1 VPGKAPWE
9 IEMAQAPEELLNAL
23 RKKGRKSSTGL
34 GEGDWSFLDNLDFA
48 GERVDVDRLLE
59 EGIDEGSRAVDIYS
73 MTCALANK
81 FPVNTE
87 AGRLAVETMMI
98 RFNAEKVRPPLELE
112 GQGGLLM
119 HVRRAI
125 QFVLDNPK
133 TDRMW
138 PGLNEWAQKSQLE
151 TQENFTKVKTTKCRD
166 TSFINNV

>member
-1 VPGKAPWE
+1 
-9 IEMAQAPEELLNAL
+9 
-23 RKKGRKSSTGL
+23 
-34 GEGDWSFLDNLDFA
+34 
-48 GERVDVDRLLE
+48 
-59 EGIDEGSRAVDIYS
+59 

-81 FPVNTE
+81 FPVQTE

-125 QFVLDNPK
+125 QFVIDNPK

-138 PGLNEWAQKSQLE
+138 PGLTEWAQKSQE
-151 TQENFTKVKTTKCRD
+151 ESRATVANNSWCTKERT
-166 TSFINNV
+166 